1 MGSLIQN
8 LKKII
13 YKTRSE
19 ATNAIEKHDKELF
32 DGHLAGERGQTRH
45 QLDPPE
51 NVTVICNMSDPEAHI
66 DNVALF
72 KSFGEFGE
80 IREIN
85 IVSKRKTAVIRS
97 SDHVSARAAIE
108 HRHAEYTCSWSHNE
122 RSSNVPINRR
132 LVGNGARR
140 PSSHAKSMK
149 HTSTYEVIGE
159 YNRNESSTQSNYRNT
174 IHPSQSK
181 KHDNASVS
189 DRLFRI
195 AGYNR
200 RRDAPP
206 QGDNSSQSD
215 SQSSKVKNRGGYRQN
230 SPNQRAR
237 SKSGIETFRTRR
249 WNRLNN
255 ENTMYLIFLAKETR
269 SVV

>member
-1 MGSLIQN
+1 
-8 LKKII
+8 
-13 YKTRSE
+13 
-19 ATNAIEKHDKELF
+19 
-32 DGHLAGERGQTRH
+32 
-45 QLDPPE
+45 
-51 NVTVICNMSDPEAHI
+51 
-66 DNVALF
+66 
-72 KSFGEFGE
+72 
-80 IREIN
+80 
-85 IVSKRKTAVIRS
+85 
-97 SDHVSARAAIE
+97 
-108 HRHAEYTCSWSHNE
+108 
-122 RSSNVPINRR
+122 
-132 LVGNGARR
+132 
-140 PSSHAKSMK
+140 MK

-181 KHDNASVS
+181 MHDNASVS

-255 ENTMYLIFLAKETR
+255 ENSNVPHFSSERNQVSCLINSIETEVMSPGLALSDVRAAVLSKIKLIDDKAKLVSVKEDCAR
-269 SVV
+269 SDNKSCIFVLQLSTCLDISELVKMPLRRGWSVEAFYSPTVSPRSKSTSKVSVYSRV